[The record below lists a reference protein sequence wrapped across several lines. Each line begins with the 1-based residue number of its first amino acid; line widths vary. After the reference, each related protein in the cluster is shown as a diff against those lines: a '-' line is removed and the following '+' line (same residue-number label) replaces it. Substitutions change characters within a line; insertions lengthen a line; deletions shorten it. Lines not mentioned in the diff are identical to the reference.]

1 MEAVRLEQ
9 VVTEDGKVVITGL
22 PYEKGQV
29 LEVIM
34 FPQPKSPEP
43 RARLTVRQL
52 EQSGIIGLWKDRT
65 DIKDSSVYARQL
77 REQTQKRGDIPE
89 LQTTQPYDKTS

>member
-1 MEAVRLEQ
+1 MEAIRVEQ

-34 FPQPKSPEP
+34 FPQPKSPTS
-43 RARLTVRQL
+43 RGCLTVRQL
-52 EQSGIIGLWKDRT
+52 RQSGIIGLWKDRT
-65 DIKDSSVYARQL
+65 DIEDSSVYARQL
-77 REQTQKRGDIPE
+77 RERAQKRGDI
-89 LQTTQPYDKTS
+89 TYDLSG